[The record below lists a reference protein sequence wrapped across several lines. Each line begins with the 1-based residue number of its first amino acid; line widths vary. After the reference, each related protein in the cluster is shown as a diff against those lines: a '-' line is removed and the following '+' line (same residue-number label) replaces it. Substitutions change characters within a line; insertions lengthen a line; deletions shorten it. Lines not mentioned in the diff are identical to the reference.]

1 MERLDHLEAEIKK
14 LIVDTL
20 RLEDISPDDIVST
33 EPLFVE
39 GLGLDSIDAL
49 EIAVALEEHYGVVID
64 DDADLN
70 RERLASV
77 RNLAAY
83 VVESRTK

>member
-20 RLEDISPDDIVST
+20 LLEDISPDDIVST

-49 EIAVALEEHYGVVID
+49 EIALALEEHYGVVID

>member
-20 RLEDISPDDIVST
+20 LLEDISPDDIVST

-70 RERLASV
+70 RERIASV

>member
-20 RLEDISPDDIVST
+20 LLEDISPDDIVST

>member
-14 LIVDTL
+14 LIVETL

-49 EIAVALEEHYGVVID
+49 EIAMAPEEHYGVVID

>member
-14 LIVDTL
+14 LIVETL

-49 EIAVALEEHYGVVID
+49 EIAMTLEEHYGVVID

-70 RERLASV
+70 RERFTSV

>member
-20 RLEDISPDDIVST
+20 LLEDISPDDIVST

-64 DDADLN
+64 DNADLN